1 MHGSFSMTQANYLQE
16 AEITEM
22 LSVKIS
28 GSEGLY
34 LLTLCP
40 KNNKNMYK
48 WMIAVP
54 KHVMCTRSM

>member
-1 MHGSFSMTQANYLQE
+1 MTQANYLQE

-34 LLTLCP
+34 LLTLWP